1 MEKVSSTHHPS
12 AHQRWAAEMGS
23 TKLRGQSWELVWLVL
38 LRLVKEKT
46 KLLLTDGHDED
57 QETEGRLKA

>member
-1 MEKVSSTHHPS
+1 
-12 AHQRWAAEMGS
+12 MGS